1 MLSSSDK
8 CAARYAWVGWTA
20 LFLVTAAIIIA
31 GSNRTVVPSYRL
43 AALNWIAGRGLYDG
57 TGVGGFVYLPQA
69 AILFVPFAMIPQ
81 ILGEVLWRL
90 FTIGTLAVGL
100 RGFAGLAGEKSR
112 TELFP
117 LMTLV
122 TIPLAWDC
130 ARNGQATL
138 IITGLMLLSVV
149 DISRCRWWR
158 ATLWLSLGVAVKPL
172 MIVLVLLIM
181 AIDRPMTWRLLL
193 GMGAVALAP
202 FAIQHPAYVLQQY
215 SACLHNTTMA
225 AHVSVAA
232 HGWTSPFTALR
243 LVGLDVPEH
252 VQTAIRMVAAFA
264 TLALCIVARRWHDTD
279 RSAIFVFS
287 LAVVYLTLFS
297 PRTENNTYAMLGPA
311 IAVFLAL
318 AFLVEKR
325 YSAGIL
331 LSCIAVILVGGRLF
345 EHLLAPHAE
354 GIWLSPLM
362 ATCFSVYLLAQ
373 LLANPTKRING
384 ENLSTAG
391 HHEAHAGTDG
401 R

>member
-8 CAARYAWVGWTA
+8 RAAWYAWFGWAT

-31 GSNRTVVPSYRL
+31 GSNRTVVPSYLL
-43 AALNWIAGRGLYDG
+43 AASNWMAGRGLYDG

-69 AILFVPFAMIPQ
+69 AILFVPFAMIPK

-90 FTIGTLAVGL
+90 INIGTLAVGL
-100 RGFAGLAGEKSR
+100 RGFAAIAGEKSR
-112 TELFP
+112 TDLFP

-172 MIVLVLLIM
+172 VIVLVLLVM

-202 FAIQHPAYVLQQY
+202 FVTQHPTYVLQQY
-215 SACLHNTTMA
+215 LACLHNTTMA

-243 LVGLDVPEH
+243 LVGFDVPEH
-252 VQTAIRMVAAFA
+252 VQTVIRVVAALV
-264 TLALCIVARRWHDTD
+264 TLTLCIMARRWYDAD
-279 RSAIFVFS
+279 RSAMFVFS

-297 PRTENNTYAMLGPA
+297 PRTENNTYAMLGPS

-318 AFLVEKR
+318 AFLVENR
-325 YSAGIL
+325 FSAGIL
-331 LSCIAVILVGGRLF
+331 LSCIAVVLVGGRLF
-345 EHLLAPHAE
+345 EHLLAPHTE

-373 LLANPTKRING
+373 LLAHPTKRING
-384 ENLSTAG
+384 ENISTAS
-391 HHEAHAGTDG
+391 HHEARAGTEG